1 MGPPGLM
8 QELPPITG
16 GARPMGP
23 TGRDFQAELQTLSRP
38 SQKPDIKNPFAGTPL
53 EGTGGIRPVNDL
65 PISTLRA
72 VMSDDTGFF
81 GPQPPAPPPPETGGP
96 FPPTISQPPRPFGG
110 NQFGGIGGFFNQLA
124 MMSPEQYN
132 MGMDR
137 YNQFNQ
143 RFGPSMGG
151 GYGMFNQLAQL
162 SPEQYDMGMN
172 RFNQF
177 NQRFGG
183 FPPQNF
189 APPPMM
195 PQPQFNQYGG
205 GFGGQRF
212 QPPMMPQ
219 PQFNQYGG
227 GFGGQRFQPPMMP
240 QPQFNQFGGGFGG
253 FNQAPNPFGGS
264 FNSPLR
270 QFMGPQILPFNMQPM
285 MGQPQTSTPM
295 PPPNMTPTQGQPQ
308 TSIPMPPPSGGMIGT
323 TNPDGT
329 LTVGAGQ
336 FPAGDVI
343 QGNPLQGG
351 GMMATTNP
359 DGTTTVGAGVPAPAA
374 TMF

>member
-1 MGPPGLM
+1 MGPPG
-8 QELPPITG
+8 
-16 GARPMGP
+16 
-23 TGRDFQAELQTLSRP
+23 RDFQKELQTLSRP
-38 SQKPDIKNPFAGTPL
+38 SQKPNYKIN
-53 EGTGGIRPVNDL
+53 L
-65 PISTLRA
+65 PI
-72 VMSDDTGFF
+72 SDDTGFF
-81 GPQPPAPPPPETGGP
+81 GPQPPAPFPPP
-96 FPPTISQPPRPFGG
+96 ISQPPRPFGG

-162 SPEQYDMGMN
+162 SPEQYNMGMD

-183 FPPQNF
+183 FPPQNV

-212 QPPMMPQ
+212 QPQMMPQ

-227 GFGGQRFQPPMMP
+227 GFGGQGFQPQMMP
-240 QPQFNQFGGGFGG
+240 QPQFNQFDRNFGG

-295 PPPNMTPTQGQPQ
+295 PPPSPQQGQLQ
-308 TSIPMPPPSGGMIGT
+308 TSTPMP
-323 TNPDGT
+323 
-329 LTVGAGQ
+329 
-336 FPAGDVI
+336 
-343 QGNPLQGG
+343 
-351 GMMATTNP
+351 
-359 DGTTTVGAGVPAPAA
+359 AA
-374 TMF
+374 MF

>member
-1 MGPPGLM
+1 MSLLPLPSNFDPAFFAQQIQSDPRVSNSFGAGTPFSNVAGLGIRGM
-8 QELPPITG
+8 NFAGSPESPFASSIRPDRMAGSLQSFVNRPPITG

-23 TGRDFQAELQTLSRP
+23 PGRDFQKELQTLSRP
-38 SQKPDIKNPFAGTPL
+38 SQKPNYKIN
-53 EGTGGIRPVNDL
+53 L
-65 PISTLRA
+65 PI
-72 VMSDDTGFF
+72 SDDTGFF
-81 GPQPPAPPPPETGGP
+81 GPQPPAPFPPP
-96 FPPTISQPPRPFGG
+96 ISQPPRPFGG

-162 SPEQYDMGMN
+162 SPEQYNMGMD

-212 QPPMMPQ
+212 QPQMMPQ

-227 GFGGQRFQPPMMP
+227 GFGGQGFQPQMMP
-240 QPQFNQFGGGFGG
+240 QPQFNQFDR
-253 FNQAPNPFGGS
+253 N
-264 FNSPLR
+264 LVV
-270 QFMGPQILPFNMQPM
+270 
-285 MGQPQTSTPM
+285 
-295 PPPNMTPTQGQPQ
+295 
-308 TSIPMPPPSGGMIGT
+308 
-323 TNPDGT
+323 
-329 LTVGAGQ
+329 LTKRPIRLAEVLTA
-336 FPAGDVI
+336 
-343 QGNPLQGG
+343 L
-351 GMMATTNP
+351 
-359 DGTTTVGAGVPAPAA
+359 
-374 TMF
+374 

>member
-1 MGPPGLM
+1 MLMASNDPALYDLYNSPSRSPFSNVAGLGIGGMNFAGSPESPFASSIRGAPFNRFPPRTGGPRPMRPPGLM

-23 TGRDFQAELQTLSRP
+23 PGRDFQAELQTLSRP
-38 SQKPDIKNPFAGTPL
+38 SQKPEN
-53 EGTGGIRPVNDL
+53 NL
-65 PISTLRA
+65 PISTLPA
-72 VMSDDTGFF
+72 VISDDTGFF
-81 GPQPPAPPPPETGGP
+81 EPQPPAP
-96 FPPTISQPPRPFGG
+96 FPPTMSQPPRPFGG

-124 MMSPEQYN
+124 MMSPEQYD
-132 MGMDR
+132 MGMNR
-137 YNQFNQ
+137 FNQFNQ

-162 SPEQYDMGMN
+162 SPEQYDMGMD

-183 FPPQNF
+183 FPPQNV
-189 APPPMM
+189 APPPMTGGPRPM
-195 PQPQFNQYGG
+195 GPPMMSQPISRPFGG
-205 GFGGQRF
+205 GFGGQ
-212 QPPMMPQ
+212 
-219 PQFNQYGG
+219 G
-227 GFGGQRFQPPMMP
+227 FQPPMMP

-308 TSIPMPPPSGGMIGT
+308 TSTPMPPPS
-323 TNPDGT
+323 PQQ
-329 LTVGAGQ
+329 GQ
-336 FPAGDVI
+336 
-343 QGNPLQGG
+343 LQTSTP
-351 GMMATTNP
+351 M
-359 DGTTTVGAGVPAPAA
+359 PAA
-374 TMF
+374 MF

>member
-1 MGPPGLM
+1 M
-8 QELPPITG
+8 
-16 GARPMGP
+16 
-23 TGRDFQAELQTLSRP
+23 
-38 SQKPDIKNPFAGTPL
+38 
-53 EGTGGIRPVNDL
+53 
-65 PISTLRA
+65 
-72 VMSDDTGFF
+72 
-81 GPQPPAPPPPETGGP
+81 
-96 FPPTISQPPRPFGG
+96 SQPPRPFGG

-124 MMSPEQYN
+124 MMSPEQYD
-132 MGMDR
+132 MGMNR
-137 YNQFNQ
+137 FNQFNQ

-183 FPPQNF
+183 FPPQNV

-195 PQPQFNQYGG
+195 PQPQFNQ
-205 GFGGQRF
+205 F
-212 QPPMMPQ
+212 
-219 PQFNQYGG
+219 GG

-308 TSIPMPPPSGGMIGT
+308 TSTPMPPPS
-323 TNPDGT
+323 PQQ
-329 LTVGAGQ
+329 GQ
-336 FPAGDVI
+336 
-343 QGNPLQGG
+343 LQTSTP
-351 GMMATTNP
+351 M
-359 DGTTTVGAGVPAPAA
+359 PAA
-374 TMF
+374 MF

>member
-23 TGRDFQAELQTLSRP
+23 PGRDFQAELQTLSRP
-38 SQKPDIKNPFAGTPL
+38 SQKPEN
-53 EGTGGIRPVNDL
+53 NL
-65 PISTLRA
+65 PISTLPA
-72 VMSDDTGFF
+72 VISDDTGFF
-81 GPQPPAPPPPETGGP
+81 EPQPPAP
-96 FPPTISQPPRPFGG
+96 FPPTMSQPPRPFGG

-124 MMSPEQYN
+124 MMSPEQY
-132 MGMDR
+132 
-137 YNQFNQ
+137 
-143 RFGPSMGG
+143 
-151 GYGMFNQLAQL
+151 
-162 SPEQYDMGMN
+162 DMGMN

-183 FPPQNF
+183 FPPQNV
-189 APPPMM
+189 AP
-195 PQPQFNQYGG
+195 
-205 GFGGQRF
+205 
-212 QPPMMPQ
+212 
-219 PQFNQYGG
+219 
-227 GFGGQRFQPPMMP
+227 PPMMP

-308 TSIPMPPPSGGMIGT
+308 TSTPMPPPS
-323 TNPDGT
+323 PQQ
-329 LTVGAGQ
+329 GQ
-336 FPAGDVI
+336 
-343 QGNPLQGG
+343 LQTSTP
-351 GMMATTNP
+351 M
-359 DGTTTVGAGVPAPAA
+359 PAA
-374 TMF
+374 MF

>member
-1 MGPPGLM
+1 MQGVTQGPVNTGGARPM
-8 QELPPITG
+8 RPPITG

-38 SQKPDIKNPFAGTPL
+38 SQKPDIKDPF
-53 EGTGGIRPVNDL
+53 
-65 PISTLRA
+65 LRA
-72 VMSDDTGFF
+72 IMSDDTGFF
-81 GPQPPAPPPPETGGP
+81 VPQPPAPSPPP
-96 FPPTISQPPRPFGG
+96 ISQPPRPFGG

-124 MMSPEQYN
+124 MMSPEQYDI
-132 MGMDR
+132 GMDR
-137 YNQFNQ
+137 YNQFNK

-195 PQPQFNQYGG
+195 PQPQFNQFGG

-212 QPPMMPQ
+212 QPQILREQQMPR

-227 GFGGQRFQPPMMP
+227 GFGGQGFQPPMMP

-308 TSIPMPPPSGGMIGT
+308 TSIPMPPP
-323 TNPDGT
+323 P
-329 LTVGAGQ
+329 
-336 FPAGDVI
+336 
-343 QGNPLQGG
+343 G